1 MIYPTIESLTKGKFN
16 RYELAVATAKCAR
29 LITAEYTRQR
39 EAAEK
44 ALNKESE
51 KTIYS
56 MVDND
61 LCNEKAVKLAITR
74 MEAGDFVIVEAKK
87 SEETEAEITEE
98 AEEIETAE
106 ESETV
111 EVSETVEESE
121 AE

>member
-61 LCNEKAVKLAITR
+61 LCNEKAVKLAITK

-87 SEETEAEITEE
+87 DEEPEAEVTEDAEET
-98 AEEIETAE
+98 
-106 ESETV
+106 
-111 EVSETVEESE
+111 ETVEESE
-121 AE
+121 AELAE

>member
-29 LITAEYTRQR
+29 IITAEYTRQR

-56 MVDND
+56 MVDNE
-61 LCNEKAVKLAITR
+61 LCNEKAVKLAITK
-74 MEAGDFVIVEAKK
+74 MEAGEFLIVEAKK
-87 SEETEAEITEE
+87 AAPAEAQEETE
-98 AEEIETAE
+98 ETVNT
-106 ESETV
+106 ESETP
-111 EVSETVEESE
+111 VEE
-121 AE
+121 